1 MKLYVKL
8 VFNKLVANLLIYL
21 VPKFHDIWMSSL
33 RVVIVTR
40 SCCEVLAL
48 WIFQDSKQTLPISTY
63 FRWESVDT
71 VFGHVSLGT
80 RLEIMR
86 CRSAGGGVV
95 TSLQES
101 CR

>member
-1 MKLYVKL
+1 M
-8 VFNKLVANLLIYL
+8 YL
-21 VPKFHDIWMSSL
+21 NCNCKSISKSL
-33 RVVIVTR
+33 
-40 SCCEVLAL
+40 
-48 WIFQDSKQTLPISTY
+48 SKPHSLNHHL
-63 FRWESVDT
+63 ESVDT

-80 RLEIMR
+80 RLELMR